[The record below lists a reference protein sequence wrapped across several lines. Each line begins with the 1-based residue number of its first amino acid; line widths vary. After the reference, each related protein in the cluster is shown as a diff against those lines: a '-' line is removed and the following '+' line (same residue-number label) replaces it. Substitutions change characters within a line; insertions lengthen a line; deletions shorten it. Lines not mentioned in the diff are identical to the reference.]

1 MYPAWCLEMVAAG
14 YGKGYSFSE
23 WTGLHWMVEER
34 SVRSFKRGMDKILKW
49 VNVYMFTTDKP
60 PFFQHRF
67 TFCWFPA
74 LCVFSCISCRP
85 LCCLFTLIFSVCPV
99 LMSFL
104 SALSFLYVKL
114 LS

>member
-49 VNVYMFTTDKP
+49 VNVGEQVYFLLVSCP
-60 PFFQHRF
+60 
-67 TFCWFPA
+67 
-74 LCVFSCISCRP
+74 VFSCISCLP
-85 LCCLFTLIFSVCPV
+85 LCYFSTLIFSVCPV